1 MSDAPERIWAQDAE
15 PSECDYTG
23 GGWWDDECGHT
34 QYPHMVEYVRADTL
48 TALQAENERLR
59 EALKRI
65 TTPLAFYMAT
75 SDVDPEVFARM
86 VYAYKVRGGMS
97 LKQAEKETEA
107 ETQERY
113 PLGATLSQ
121 TGEDK

>member
-34 QYPHMVEYVRADTL
+34 QYPHMVEYVRADTI

-59 EALKRI
+59 EALE
-65 TTPLAFYMAT
+65 AA
-75 SDVDPEVFARM
+75 
-86 VYAYKVRGGMS
+86 KVRLEQTREIAGLGFPSTMCAIDAA
-97 LKQAEKETEA
+97 LNHTEKEE
-107 ETQERY
+107 
-113 PLGATLSQ
+113 G
-121 TGEDK
+121 